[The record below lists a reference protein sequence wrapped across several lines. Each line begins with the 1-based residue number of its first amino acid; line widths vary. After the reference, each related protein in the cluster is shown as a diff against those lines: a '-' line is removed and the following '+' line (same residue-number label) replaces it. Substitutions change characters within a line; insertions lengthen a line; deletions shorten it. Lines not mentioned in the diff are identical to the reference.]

1 MSKIADSIRSKPIP
15 FSFARARARAPWPF
29 TLITLLPQ
37 GCTKSLTNLGVMYV
51 KARRTFRAT
60 TCWLYAI

>member
-1 MSKIADSIRSKPIP
+1 MSKIADSNSVPNRSHFIRNV
-15 FSFARARARAPWPF
+15 RAPVAPF
-29 TLITLLPQ
+29 TLITLLLQ